1 VDQWTPVEWGTAR
14 RWFGAH
20 METAAWQAVNA
31 ATADNDIVA
40 AARAVTTAGG
50 VDARDEAA
58 TPPTWD
64 SLLDGSVD
72 WVDLLDR
79 PELVGSPH
87 PAWRHVGA
95 AAFLHAGRSG
105 LLAGEVPSWEREQVD
120 AVVRFGL
127 RAGWFSSAAPVRA
140 SDEVAAMAGSSLSW
154 FGRRLRFELDWF
166 WRPAGAAADAARTG
180 RPPATFG
187 APGPGAAA
195 FRAAAAEMNLPA
207 AHLRLRAAQAVGKV
221 VGPASDVL
229 LLGAAPGSWDTL
241 GPTVVVDYP
250 SVRAVV
256 PSDHVKWAE
265 QAPTDTPPEGRF
277 DVVVAHEVLHIAPV
291 SPTWAAEVADR
302 VAPGGWLVIVEPL
315 VADPLSLPDASTGFK
330 LALTGGGRLW
340 TRDEVARML
349 KPHGF
354 ACSDVKQVAGIR
366 FVVSRASPRRRT

>member
-1 VDQWTPVEWGTAR
+1 MDDWATAR

-20 METAAWQAVNA
+20 VETAAWQAVNA
-31 ATADNDIVA
+31 ATSDNAVVA
-40 AARAVTTAGG
+40 AARAVTAAGG
-50 VDARDEAA
+50 VDARGAA
-58 TPPTWD
+58 STPPTWD
-64 SLLDGSVD
+64 ALLAGAVD

-105 LLAGEVPSWEREQVD
+105 LLAGELPPWHPEQVD

-127 RAGWFSSAAPVRA
+127 RTGWFSSAAPVRA
-140 SDEVAAMAGSSLSW
+140 ADEVVAMAGTSLSW
-154 FGRRLRFELDWF
+154 FGRRLAFELDWF

-187 APGPGAAA
+187 SPGPGAAA
-195 FRAAAAEMNLPA
+195 FRAAVARMNLPA
-207 AHLRLRAAQAVGKV
+207 AHLRLRAARAVGRV
-221 VGPASDVL
+221 VGPASRVL
-229 LLGAAPGSWDTL
+229 LLGAAPGSWDGL

-250 SVRAVV
+250 SVRAAV
-256 PSDHVKWAE
+256 PSGHVDWVE
-265 QAPTDTPPEGRF
+265 QAPTNPPPVGRF

-291 SPTWAAEVADR
+291 SPTWVAEVADR

-315 VADPLSLPDASTGFK
+315 VTTPLPLPDASTAFK

-340 TRDEVARML
+340 TRDEVARAL
-349 KPHGF
+349 EPHGF
-354 ACSDVKQVAGIR
+354 VCSDVKQVAGVR
-366 FVVSRASPRRRT
+366 FVVSRASPRRRR

>member
-1 VDQWTPVEWGTAR
+1 MESWTTAR

-20 METAAWQAVNA
+20 LETAAWEAVGA
-31 ATADNDIVA
+31 ATADNHIVA
-40 AARAVTTAGG
+40 AARAVMAAGG
-50 VDARDEAA
+50 VDAVGTAVGTAA

-64 SLLDGSVD
+64 ALLAGSVD
-72 WVDLLDR
+72 WADLLDR
-79 PELVGSPH
+79 PELAGSPH

-105 LLAGEVPSWEREQVD
+105 LLAGEVPPWPAEQVD

-127 RAGWFSSAAPVRA
+127 RAGWFSSGTSVRA
-140 SDEVAAMAGSSLSW
+140 SDEVVAMAGGSLSW

-180 RPPATFG
+180 RPAATFG
-187 APGPGAAA
+187 SPGPGAAA
-195 FRAAAAEMNLPA
+195 FRAAAARMNLPA
-207 AHLRLRAAQAVGKV
+207 AHLRLRAAQAVAKV
-221 VGPASDVL
+221 VGPAAGVL

-256 PSDHVKWAE
+256 PSEHVDWVG

-277 DVVVAHEVLHIAPV
+277 DVVVAHEVLHVAPV
-291 SPTWAAEVADR
+291 SPTWVAEVVDR
-302 VAPGGWLVIVEPL
+302 VAPGGCLVVVEPL
-315 VADPLSLPDASTGFK
+315 VADPLPLADASTAFK
-330 LALTGGGRLW
+330 LALTGGGRLR

-354 ACSDVKQVAGIR
+354 ACSAVKQVAGIR